1 MYQYTDFDKNFIK
14 LAIQASVNFKVSGTA
29 EGVRRAAQ
37 RFLSQQDSLTVAV
50 AKTFDGEHPCQ
61 LCHTVKEG
69 RQEEQKKQARTT
81 IAKLDAVLA
90 PAIQIPLRPE
100 APHVFLS
107 VAQWLREVSLSPLT
121 PPPRAA

>member
-1 MYQYTDFDKNFIK
+1 MFQR
-14 LAIQASVNFKVSGTA
+14 LA
-29 EGVRRAAQ
+29 
-37 RFLSQQDSLTVAV
+37 RFLVLIAAVQILGGHWAVLQTVAWTKMLVEYAQQESLSVAV

-69 RQEEQKKQARTT
+69 RQEEQKKQTPTA

-90 PAIQIPLRPE
+90 PAVQIPPRPE
-100 APHVFLS
+100 APRLFFS
-107 VAQWLREVSLSPLT
+107 VAPQPRKVSLSPLT

>member
-1 MYQYTDFDKNFIK
+1 MFQR
-14 LAIQASVNFKVSGTA
+14 LARLLVLI
-29 EGVRRAAQ
+29 AAVQ
-37 RFLSQQDSLTVAV
+37 ILGGHWAVLQTVAWAKMLVDYSQQDSLSVAV

-69 RQEEQKKQARTT
+69 RQEEQKKQTPTT

-90 PAIQIPLRPE
+90 QAVQIPPRSE

-107 VAQWLREVSLSPLT
+107 VAQRLREVALSPLT